1 MRRII
6 GWGVAVCTLLFTAAA
21 AAEDGQPAAP
31 GRQALSDAWWTGPL
45 LAPSPATLPP
55 GHVLFEPYLY
65 DSIVDGRF
73 DDRGGRRGA
82 PRADHF
88 GSQSYL
94 IYGLADRFSVGL
106 IPRFGFVQPSVGPRG
121 SGPAVG
127 DITLQA
133 QYQLTQFHEGSWVP
147 TLALNVGETLPTG
160 RFDRL
165 DRASDGL
172 GAGAWQTSVALYS
185 QTYFW
190 TPGGRLLRTRLDLTY
205 ALSSRADLE
214 GMSVYGT
221 AAGFRGHAEPGDVAQ
236 ADLAFE
242 YSLTR
247 RWVLALDLAWER
259 DASTAVSGVY
269 PTMSGTGEIPFR
281 SASGSSEAAYLA
293 PAVEYNF
300 SGSVGVIV
308 GARLQP
314 AGRNTGA
321 TVTPV
326 AAVNLVY

>member
-1 MRRII
+1 MRGMI
-6 GWGVAVCTLLFTAAA
+6 GWGAAVCALTFAASA
-21 AAEDGQPAAP
+21 AAEEGRSAASA
-31 GRQALSDAWWTGPL
+31 RQALSDAWWTGPL
-45 LAPSPATLPP
+45 LAPSAGTLPP
-55 GHVLFEPYLY
+55 GHLLFEPYLY
-65 DSIVDGRF
+65 DAIVDGRF
-73 DDRGGRRGA
+73 DERGVRRDA

-94 IYGLADRFSVGL
+94 IYGLADRLSVGL
-106 IPRFGFVQPSVGPRG
+106 IPRFGFVQPSAGPR
-121 SGPAVG
+121 SSRAAIG
-127 DITLQA
+127 DVTLQA
-133 QYQLTQFHEGSWVP
+133 QYQLTQFREGSWVP

-165 DRASDGL
+165 DRASDGF

-185 QTYFW
+185 QAYFW
-190 TPGGRLLRTRLDLTY
+190 VPGGRILRTRLDLTY
-205 ALSSRADLE
+205 SVSSRADLE

-221 AAGFRGHAEPGDVAQ
+221 EAGFRGRADPGDVAQ
-236 ADLAFE
+236 ADLGLE

-247 RWVLALDLAWER
+247 RWVLALDLAYER
-259 DASTAVSGVY
+259 DANTTVSGAYSALSGPGRTPYRSESGPSEVVY
-269 PTMSGTGEIPFR
+269 
-281 SASGSSEAAYLA
+281 AA

-300 SGSVGVIV
+300 SSAVGVIV

-326 AAVNLVY
+326 AAINLVY

>member
-1 MRRII
+1 MRSVLGCGCAILALS
-6 GWGVAVCTLLFTAAA
+6 VAGAS
-21 AAEDGQPAAP
+21 AAEAPQAGAPA
-31 GRQALSDAWWTGPL
+31 RQALSDAWWTGPL

-73 DDRGGRRGA
+73 DTRGA
-82 PRADHF
+82 RHGTARADHF

-94 IYGLADRFSVGL
+94 IYGLADRFSVGM
-106 IPRFGFVQPSVGPRG
+106 IPRFGFVQPSVGAR
-121 SGPAVG
+121 SSAPAVG
-127 DITLQA
+127 DLTLQA
-133 QYQLTQFHEGSWVP
+133 QYQLTQFHEGGWLP
-147 TLALNVGETLPTG
+147 TLALNVQETLPTG

-165 DRASDGL
+165 DRASDGF

-190 TPGGRLLRTRLDLTY
+190 TPNGRILRTRLDLTY
-205 ALSSRADLE
+205 SVSGRAGLE

-221 AAGFRGHAEPGDVAQ
+221 DAGFRGRADPGDVAQ
-236 ADLAFE
+236 ADLGLE

-247 RWVLALDLAWER
+247 RWVLALDVAWER
-259 DASTAVSGVY
+259 DANTTVAGDYPATSGPGRVS
-269 PTMSGTGEIPFR
+269 FR
-281 SASGSSEAAYLA
+281 SSSGASEEVYLA

-300 SGSVGVIV
+300 SGAVGVIV
-308 GARLQP
+308 GARLEP

-321 TVTPV
+321 SVTPV
-326 AAVNLVY
+326 AALNLVY